1 MKTLHASE
9 ISKLPDGLYRADH
22 SLYLLV
28 RGASRSENPYPDG
41 DRDLSEKA
49 LSHKLG
55 RNDVEAAYLRTD
67 LFKQRAPLMQA
78 WADALLPL

>member
-1 MKTLHASE
+1 MKTLRALE
-9 ISKLPDGLYRADH
+9 ISKLLDGLYRADH

-28 RGASRSENPYPDG
+28 RGSSRSWTFVIRVNG
-41 DRDLSEKA
+41 
-49 LSHKLG
+49 
-55 RNDVEAAYLRTD
+55 TD